1 MFILLFNVYIF
12 VHTGHSDGRFDRL
25 NEFKYCIE
33 SYSSIKFDK
42 IILYIKLEDRYQY
55 RKEEILDHIHR
66 CYDIKKTTVV
76 WDKMYYQNEW
86 KPILNE
92 ITKDMD
98 DDDLI
103 WFFGNDDHAFI
114 DSNTEHLY
122 EGLEIMKKDKSAFKS
137 MYTSHWP
144 EILLLSGKNG
154 TQERIGNFIKFR
166 ATILDHFQIYNV
178 RLLKFLILQLYWEN
192 LSVNRLE
199 ALAFNADLF
208 LGSVL
213 APNGIVPS
221 MSERVRMCH
230 SLYNI
235 DKLQTIFIPMKE
247 LCRHFDGYD
256 HVHIPID
263 SSSPFPALILPG
275 EANNFNVDRE
285 LVKRKIR
292 CPHSSIWT
300 QGNTFIIPEEWEEN
314 ILKLY
319 NV

>member
-1 MFILLFNVYIF
+1 
-12 VHTGHSDGRFDRL
+12 
-25 NEFKYCIE
+25 
-33 SYSSIKFDK
+33 
-42 IILYIKLEDRYQY
+42 
-55 RKEEILDHIHR
+55 
-66 CYDIKKTTVV
+66 
-76 WDKMYYQNEW
+76 
-86 KPILNE
+86 
-92 ITKDMD
+92 
-98 DDDLI
+98 
-103 WFFGNDDHAFI
+103 
-114 DSNTEHLY
+114 
-122 EGLEIMKKDKSAFKS
+122 MKKDKSAFKS

-154 TQERIGNFIKFR
+154 TQERVGNFIKFR

-213 APNGIVPS
+213 APDGIVPS

-263 SSSPFPALILPG
+263 SSSPFPALVLPG
-275 EANNFNVDRE
+275 EANNFNVNRE

-292 CPHSSIWT
+292 CHHSSIWT